1 MAGGPIDAP
10 SLASMLE
17 KVGGL
22 WELLEKARGAEGVVP
37 RSLQKAA
44 WPCPR
49 LGFSPRAR
57 VRLASSRAV
66 RWKWVLWGAAQRVA
80 VCGSSHGPQIHTPF
94 HTFQSPGGTL
104 STGPGSAAGHSAT
117 SDFPVW
123 CRKVL
128 TNVDQVFSP
137 DAGPERCLA
146 VCALP
151 PWARAAWQRPTE
163 GRRPAPPEC
172 PGQALL
178 VWAAKLFC

>member
-1 MAGGPIDAP
+1 MHRPWLRCWRRWVASGSFWKRQGVRRGLSPGAFRRQLGPAHASVLAHEPVSDLPAPEPCGGN
-10 SLASMLE
+10 
-17 KVGGL
+17 GCCG
-22 WELLEKARGAEGVVP
+22 ELLSEW
-37 RSLQKAA
+37 QCAA
-44 WPCPR
+44 
-49 LGFSPRAR
+49 
-57 VRLASSRAV
+57 
-66 RWKWVLWGAAQRVA
+66 AAMV
-80 VCGSSHGPQIHTPF
+80 HKYTLF

-123 CRKVL
+123 CRKVI

-163 GRRPAPPEC
+163 GRRPAPPER